1 MRHWPPVFCSS
12 HPHRRHPRK
21 DRTRLASH
29 TSPKKT
35 ITPMKPEAMINS
47 ANSRSFSAL
56 LVIRRPCPAPTFRR
70 VPGTCFPLVSKGS
83 AEEAGALRN
92 HLSFS
97 SVTSFRQVATSGGE
111 GRGAGFSLQRSTVY
125 NLHLVDLQWPRP
137 VWIFLQRDEAERRI
151 TSPEKRPSKE
161 RMKCGSRSSGG

>member
-21 DRTRLASH
+21 DRRRLASH

-35 ITPMKPEAMINS
+35 ITPMTPEATINS
-47 ANSRSFSAL
+47 TNSRSFSAL
-56 LVIRRPCPAPTFRR
+56 LVIPLPRPAPTCRR
-70 VPGTCFPLVSKGS
+70 APGTCFPLVSKGS

-97 SVTSFRQVATSGGE
+97 SVMSFRQVATSAGE
-111 GRGAGFSLQRSTVY
+111 RWSAGFSLQRCAVY
-125 NLHLVDLQWPRP
+125 NLILL
-137 VWIFLQRDEAERRI
+137 IYNG
-151 TSPEKRPSKE
+151 PSRYGYSYSVTKQNV
-161 RMKCGSRSSGG
+161 G